1 MSNPSKELKEA
12 EGALR
17 LVIEKLID
25 SQESFQKIGEELK
38 DETAREFFLAESLK
52 RAHFRGDLE
61 TALHQEGVRDI
72 KESGTAAG
80 TFTRGWGELK
90 SKLGGGDHALLSAA
104 EEQEDAVKEAY
115 SDALNGDLPLPI
127 RQTLAT
133 QSAHVQAS
141 HDWVRSARD
150 NKNAA

>member
-12 EGALR
+12 EGTLR

-38 DETAREFFLAESLK
+38 DETAKQFFLAESLK
-52 RAHFRGDLE
+52 RAQFRGDLE
-61 TALHQEGVRDI
+61 TALHQDGVHDI

-80 TFTRGWGELK
+80 SFLRGWGELK
-90 SKLGGGDHALLSAA
+90 AKLGGGDHALLAAA

-115 SDALNGDLPLPI
+115 TDALNDELPLPI
-127 RQTLAT
+127 RQTLAS

-141 HDWVRSARD
+141 HDWVRTARD
-150 NKNAA
+150 NKAA